1 MCKRAGFAFE
11 QSHVRDE
18 ADYNIGVVA
27 ATQEVIRIAEEGRLI
42 GIVSHMKALGP
53 DQWGLSYAMT
63 RKIEDDFPEA
73 RRTLYVGMTRA
84 RDRLV
89 LTRADQRDG
98 KPSGGSRFLEE
109 LELVPV
115 DLPEGAGR

>member
-1 MCKRAGFAFE
+1 MPVHA
-11 QSHVRDE
+11 
-18 ADYNIGVVA
+18 I
-27 ATQEVIRIAEEGRLI
+27 
-42 GIVSHMKALGP
+42 
-53 DQWGLSYAMT
+53 T

-98 KPSGGSRFLEE
+98 RPSGGSRFLEE

-115 DLPEGAGR
+115 DLRVGAGR